1 MSIYNKSSSIKELP
15 TTNVINSRL
24 QTFKNT
30 FSKIDK
36 WDHRIDN
43 KVSEKT
49 MEEILDVQL
58 KLVHL
63 QNLILVL
70 KENDT
75 GDCEVVARTIKK
87 FCVNINNLEALIQN
101 TQNEKKLK
109 YQIEESKSTFK
120 QTLEGI
126 RNCGSGMK
134 IKQCAVSKK
143 DEISLNSPI
152 SQIRTRI

>member
-1 MSIYNKSSSIKELP
+1 MSIYNKSSSIKDLP
-15 TTNVINSRL
+15 TPNVITSRL

-70 KENDT
+70 KENET
-75 GDCEVVARTIKK
+75 GDGEVVAQTIKK
-87 FCVNINNLEALIQN
+87 FCVNINNLKALIKDKH
-101 TQNEKKLK
+101 NEKKLK
-109 YQIEESKSTFK
+109 I
-120 QTLEGI
+120 
-126 RNCGSGMK
+126 
-134 IKQCAVSKK
+134 
-143 DEISLNSPI
+143 
-152 SQIRTRI
+152 